1 MRRKAWIQCP
11 CWFSPCLGIILAAV
25 FVAAT
30 VQATLL
36 WDGNATNGTSVFKL
50 LDLEDE
56 NKAAQNNPS
65 TNGSSITT
73 TNDPLY
79 GKVWRFYKAVNDL
92 RSEAHGANSV
102 NPAIGQTYYIGWRSK
117 LVLPTAAQMNAIFQW
132 KAYGTPQLQDFPI
145 TIAPGSGN

>member
-1 MRRKAWIQCP
+1 MNGLKMTQKARIKCP
-11 CWFSPCLGIILAAV
+11 ARFNPCLGIALAAA
-25 FVAAT
+25 FAT
-30 VQATLL
+30 VTAQATLL

-50 LDLEDE
+50 LNLEDE
-56 NKAAQNNPS
+56 NKVEQGNPS

-92 RSEAHGANSV
+92 RSEAHGANGI
-102 NPAIGQTYYIGWRSK
+102 NPAIGSTYYIGWRSK

-132 KAYGTPQLQDFPI
+132 KAYGTP
-145 TIAPGSGN
+145 